1 MMKEQFYPVNM
12 KLGGRRC
19 AIVGG
24 GHIALRRAKAL
35 VAAGAIVTVIAPQ
48 ALPEIVD
55 LSREGVIRWI
65 VEPFTASHIVGM
77 FLVVCATDDE
87 AVNRAAAWSSKATG
101 ALVNMAAPPTELS
114 DFTVPA
120 QAGHGQLLLTVSTAG
135 ASPELSRVLCREL
148 ADNFAEVYGTWLDRL
163 APLRQEAQK
172 KFSGSEVR
180 EIFWRSALD
189 DEVMALVRQ
198 RKYDEAEAR
207 VKDAIARFRP
217 QS

>member
-1 MMKEQFYPVNM
+1 MMNEQVYPVN
-12 KLGGRRC
+12 LRLSGRRC

-35 VAAGAIVTVIAPQ
+35 LAAGAVVTVVAPK

-55 LSREGVIRWI
+55 LSREGKLHWI
-65 VEPFTASHIVGM
+65 PEAFTASHIVGM

-87 AVNRAAAWSSKATG
+87 AVNRAAAWSAKATG
-101 ALVNMAAPPTELS
+101 ALVNMAASPTELS

-163 APLRQEAQK
+163 APLREEAKK

-189 DEVMALVRQ
+189 DEVMALVRA

-207 VKDAIARFRP
+207 VKDAITRFRP

>member
-65 VEPFTASHIVGM
+65 AEPFTASHIVGM

-101 ALVNMAAPPTELS
+101 ALVNMVAPPTELS

-148 ADNFAEVYGTWLDRL
+148 VDNFVEVYGTWLDRL

-198 RKYDEAEAR
+198 RQYDEAEAR